1 MVSKVVSKGLLPNG
15 QHALVVC
22 SIDDIRKTV
31 DARKTAKAVVYYID
45 PHAKV
50 MKIFYP
56 ITCDDGGSTIGSF
69 LMFASTPNQ
78 VDLEYTRHTKIYN
91 FYFPISFLRLRESP
105 ACCIN
110 GMLRILGRG
119 APGGMVSWPPLTL
132 SEDCS
137 RFWLGAMPPWVYPN
151 LHWIRVN
158 DESDEEVV
166 QEVVQEVG
174 QKADQEFVVLD
185 QEAGQE
191 VVPLDAEVDQEVVV
205 DSNTEVDQ
213 EAAVDSNTEADEG
226 WVIEDY

>member
-15 QHALVVC
+15 QHNLVVC

-31 DARKTAKAVVYYID
+31 DARKTVKAVVYYID

-69 LMFASTPNQ
+69 LTFASTPNQ

-119 APGGMVSWPPLTL
+119 ASGGMVSWWSLTL
-132 SEDCS
+132 SEDCNP
-137 RFWLGAMPPWVYPN
+137 FWLGVMPPWVYPN
-151 LHWIRVN
+151 LHWIWVN

-166 QEVVQEVG
+166 QEVDQKAEHEFVVFDQE
-174 QKADQEFVVLD
+174 ADQEVVVLD
-185 QEAGQE
+185 Q
-191 VVPLDAEVDQEVVV
+191 EVDQEVVV

-226 WVIEDY
+226 WVIEEY